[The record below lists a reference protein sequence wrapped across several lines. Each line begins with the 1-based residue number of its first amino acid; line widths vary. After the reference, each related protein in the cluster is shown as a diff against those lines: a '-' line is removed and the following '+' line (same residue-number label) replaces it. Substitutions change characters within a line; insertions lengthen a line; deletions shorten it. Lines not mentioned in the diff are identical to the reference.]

1 MVVDKPPRH
10 PEVRQG
16 SSGDEVRL
24 LQERLNTDG
33 ASPQLLANGV
43 FDGATGAALQ
53 AFQGRHGLDATGVAE
68 LRTWGVLDELARHGI
83 AGPTA
88 TLGGVVPVSQEE
100 HDAVDAILRGHAGPG
115 GAGPAMTGIGPGGAY
130 EKMMFD
136 ALAVPLGAPL
146 ADHGTTMEH
155 ADRIGLAAQGATERV
170 FGAAITLASRTPDGA
185 WHPGSCKQG
194 LREASTRQLSDQE
207 IRQWTDYLMD
217 SPSYPGAGVNQF
229 HYYDS
234 SRPADR
240 TEHDR
245 VRDAW
250 LGSGGRQRVIDM
262 VRSWPA
268 EAGSGTVYLELR
280 NENYQ
285 GREGMWRL
293 FATLLHEFQ
302 HLVTH
307 PNYDDVAD
315 AIGGMGRSILHEGIT
330 EYMRF
335 TVWAEVLK
343 DLAANEELR
352 QIVEGPYFDAHAS
365 ADDYAENGPVDKAA
379 RADYYD
385 EWEQADKIVDHLGD
399 ANAHAAFFMGHVE
412 ALGLQGWLP
421 GGNAEPGIR
430 RHTAIAQDT
439 RGQVAT
445 QNGITQALLER
456 ANSMQQAPATTPVAA
471 GTVLLIPVG

>member
-1 MVVDKPPRH
+1 MVVDKQPRH

-16 SSGDEVRL
+16 SSGEEVRL

-33 ASPQLLANGV
+33 ASPIVLANGV
-43 FDGATGAALQ
+43 FDGATGTALQ
-53 AFQGRHGLDATGVAE
+53 AFQGRHGLDPTGVAE
-68 LRTWGVLDELARHGI
+68 LRTWGILDELAHHGI

-88 TLGGVVPVSQEE
+88 TLGDVVPVSQEE

-115 GAGPAMTGIGPGGAY
+115 GAGPAMTGIGIGQAY
-130 EKMMFD
+130 EREMFD
-136 ALAVPLGAPL
+136 ALKVPLGKPL
-146 ADHGTTMEH
+146 AEQGTTMEH
-155 ADRIGLAAQGATERV
+155 ADRIGLAAQEATERV
-170 FGAAITLASRTPDGA
+170 FAAAITLASRTPDGA

-194 LREASTRQLSDQE
+194 LLEASTRQLSDDE
-207 IRQWTDYLMD
+207 IRKWTDYLMD
-217 SPSYPGAGVNQF
+217 SPSYSGAMVNEF
-229 HYYDS
+229 HHYDS

-250 LGSGGRQRVIDM
+250 LAAGGRQRVIEM

-285 GREGMWRL
+285 GRLGMWRL

-307 PNYDDVAD
+307 PNYDDVAE
-315 AIGGMGRSILHEGIT
+315 AIGGMGQSILHEGMT

-335 TVWAEVLK
+335 TVWADVRQG
-343 DLAANEELR
+343 LADNEALR
-352 QIVEGPYFDAHAS
+352 KIVEGPYFEAD
-365 ADDYAENGPVDKAA
+365 ADDYGEDGPVDQAA
-379 RADYYD
+379 RKDFYD
-385 EWEQADKIVDHLGD
+385 EWEQADKIVDQVGD
-399 ANAHAAFFMGHVE
+399 ANARAAFFMGHVE

-421 GGNAEPGIR
+421 GGNGEQGFR

-439 RGQVAT
+439 RGQVAN
-445 QNGITQALLER
+445 QNGITQAQLEG
-456 ANSMQQAPATTPVAA
+456 ANGLQPAPPTTPVAPA
-471 GTVLLIPVG
+471 TVLLIPVV